1 MAILSLSRPLRVA
14 RWFALLVFLAA
25 ALFFLNDAIFS
36 AWVAGG
42 PPTEHKIG
50 WERSSQSSLLF
61 SLASLFSGTAAF
73 LALGRYP
80 HVGRVFWVLSAMAA
94 SLAAFPFVA
103 REILIDQ
110 CLDSGG
116 RWSKAFIECEH

>member
-1 MAILSLSRPLRVA
+1 MPTLSNTLRVA
-14 RWFALLVFLAA
+14 KWFALLVFVAA

-36 AWVAGG
+36 AWVAGE
-42 PPTEHKIG
+42 PPSEHKIG
-50 WERSSQSSLLF
+50 WERRSQASLLY
-61 SLASLFSGTAAF
+61 SLASLFGGAAAF
-73 LALGRYP
+73 FALGRYP
-80 HVGRVFWVLSAMAA
+80 HIGRVFWALSAVAA
-94 SLAAFPFVA
+94 LLAAFPFVA